1 MLEEHIREIELQ
13 SQERLIE
20 EQKRH
25 KELVQRLEVRPCSII
40 QSLSQFY
47 PDFIQTKL
55 GSLPGSL
62 HIFVTSFFV
71 KATKIPKIGCE
82 IFISMCSF
90 FAFC

>member
-55 GSLPGSL
+55 LVFLLSYSVDSMKCTVFL
-62 HIFVTSFFV
+62 I
-71 KATKIPKIGCE
+71 E
-82 IFISMCSF
+82 IF
-90 FAFC
+90 

>member
-25 KELVQRLEVRPCSII
+25 KELVQRLEVRPCPII

-47 PDFIQTKL
+47 PDFIQKKIL
-55 GSLPGSL
+55 LFLFS
-62 HIFVTSFFV
+62 
-71 KATKIPKIGCE
+71 KAGHCGFLE
-82 IFISMCSF
+82 H
-90 FAFC
+90 